1 MESWVPP
8 PIQLV
13 EHDAPCTRCGYNLR
27 GLTVT
32 GKCPE
37 CAWSVEASLQGGL
50 LRFAGPEYLT
60 SLALGAKIVIILNI
74 ANAVLG
80 LIAIGVVAAWA
91 LMNGSMQATQGAG
104 GAPAL
109 PFLGMIEASATGL
122 GVLATSV
129 SLVGYWLLTTPDPAL
144 SFAEQPR
151 AARRVVRAAVAAVAI
166 IQAMGMVVAFMSPR
180 LATGTPG
187 PMNPGPALQIA
198 SGGLGVLGTVAGAVQ
213 FFAMMLYARW
223 LAQRVPDSVMVER
236 TKTYL
241 WLLPLLYTVGS
252 CLLVG
257 PLVAW
262 VLYLLLV
269 WNLRKHVVSALA
281 QSRAMARA

>member
-13 EHDAPCTRCGYNLR
+13 EHDAACTRCGYNLR
-27 GLTVT
+27 GLQVV

-37 CAWSVEASLQGGL
+37 CAWSIEASLRGGL
-50 LRFAGPEYLT
+50 LRFAGPEYLS

-80 LIAIGVVAAWA
+80 LVAVGIVATVA
-91 LMNGSMQATQGAG
+91 LLSGSIQTTP
-104 GAPAL
+104 GAPA
-109 PFLGMIEASATGL
+109 PAMPSLGLIEASATGL

-129 SLVGYWLLTTPDPAL
+129 SLIGYWLLTTPDPAL
-144 SFAEQPR
+144 SLSEQPR

-166 IQAMGMVVAFMSPR
+166 IQAVGMMVAFMTPR
-180 LATGTPG
+180 LATGAPG
-187 PMNPGPALQIA
+187 PVNPGPAILIA
-198 SGGLGVLGTVAGAVQ
+198 SGGLDILESVAGAVQ

-236 TKTYL
+236 TKTYM

-252 CLLVG
+252 CLVVG

-269 WNLRKHVVSALA
+269 WNLRKHVVSARAQSLALA
-281 QSRAMARA
+281 QA